1 MLRSTGL
8 VALVLGLTLVG
19 CSDDAPAETGG
30 SGGSTT
36 DVGAGGSGAG
46 IAEGGSGGSGG
57 TTSAGGS
64 GEGGAGG
71 RTGEG
76 GDGGEGGEGGEG
88 GKQPVCEPYPVALT
102 LPDTQ
107 AAALADLQS
116 FAPNATL
123 NWAPLHGTLSTA
135 SGLGVTLDCAGNN
148 NDVWDAAWALFEE
161 HPVLFQLN
169 REDWPTATPYPCS
182 AVTSSSVTSMYREKL
197 AGLDVQK
204 DVFGLFIAPA
214 NGGVQLNGV
223 SGFYLPALGPE
234 DIQDCPNLPDS
245 ELEEIA
251 RAHVYTYS
259 TYSFCSPTGSGTYTP
274 QPNDVISF
282 DSTTWRWEDPPTG
295 VVATKLRYGT
305 LILDESN
312 WTEELMASDANCPD
326 ESGQERVVGFR
337 ISVDPV
343 TGESFFAGPGVGC
356 IVCLTD

>member
-1 MLRSTGL
+1 MHRSTGL
-8 VALVLGLTLVG
+8 TLVLLLGIAA

-30 SGGSTT
+30 SGGSTNNAGGGT
-36 DVGAGGSGAG
+36 SDGAGGSGASTSD
-46 IAEGGSGGSGG
+46 GGSGGMTSTGG
-57 TTSAGGS
+57 TSQ
-64 GEGGAGG
+64 GGAGG
-71 RTGEG
+71 G
-76 GDGGEGGEGGEG
+76 GQGGEGGEG
-88 GKQPVCEPYPVALT
+88 GKQPTCEPYPVELV

-123 NWAPLHGTLSTA
+123 NWAPLHGTLSSA

-161 HPVLFQLN
+161 HPDLFQLD
-169 REDWPTATPYPCS
+169 REDWPTTTPYPCS
-182 AVTSSSVTSMYREKL
+182 AVNSNSVTSMYREQL

-204 DVFGLFIAPA
+204 DVFGLFIAPGS
-214 NGGVQLNGV
+214 GGVQLNGV
-223 SGFYLPALGPE
+223 SGFYLPALGPD

-251 RAHVYTYS
+251 RDHVYEYS
-259 TYSFCSPTGSGTYTP
+259 TYSLCSPTGSGTYTP
-274 QPNDVISF
+274 QPNDVITF
-282 DSTTWRWEDPPTG
+282 DSTTWQWEDPPTG
-295 VVATKLRYGT
+295 VVATKIRYGT

-326 ESGQERVVGFR
+326 KSGDERVLGFR